1 MNDAEPRTG
10 PPRTDAREIRTRWPG
25 LVWAVPLAAAMVV
38 AYLALTSVSHRGVNI
53 VVVFDKAAGARA
65 GETPVI
71 YKGVRVGRVVK
82 IAVSRDARHVEMTLR
97 MAPETRDALRD
108 GARFWLIGASPS
120 LTDLSALKAVVSGVS
135 IGASPGTG
143 APRRRFVGLEEPP
156 PVPPDVVGTPYVL
169 EGAAIGS
176 TRPGAGVYYHGLE
189 VGKVTRIALQ
199 QPDRFRLSIFVT
211 APYDRLVT
219 PGSRFFSAKAL
230 QIQLDGSGI
239 TGELGPGSSL
249 LTGGVEFQTPGPYS
263 GAAQSPAGTLFQVY
277 PDAARAESAPS
288 GRAVRYQARFHK
300 AGGVLRDG
308 APVMLAGFPIG
319 RVVDHRLAADPLGAE
334 VSGVV
339 TLEIEPAN
347 LGLSVAGGEAD
358 RRRRTDQLL
367 LGLVRHGYR
376 LQLAQNPPF
385 VGATGLELRQVL
397 HPAAYAPAPVGQVTA
412 LPTAET
418 ASLGDLSEKANE
430 ALGAVDAV
438 PIEQIGRDVR
448 QVTKQLAVLVSSPE
462 VRDGL
467 KHLDATLANLDEI
480 TGEAKPKVG
489 PLVDKLTTAA
499 EQMQVLARSANKVV
513 SGEGAS
519 QDASLP
525 DAIRQLTETAR
536 SLRSLAD
543 YLDRHPE
550 AVLKGKR
557 PES

>member
-1 MNDAEPRTG
+1 MNDAEMPAG

-38 AYLALTSVSHRGVNI
+38 AYLALTAVSNRGVNI

-120 LTDLSALKAVVSGVS
+120 LMDLSSLQAVVSGVS

-143 APRRRFVGLEEPP
+143 APRRRFVGLTAPP
-156 PVPPDVVGTPYVL
+156 PVPADVVGTPYVL
-169 EGAAIGS
+169 EGAFGS

-189 VGKVTRIALQ
+189 VGKVTRIALR
-199 QPDRFRLSIFVT
+199 QPDRFQLSIFVT

-219 PGSRFFSAKAL
+219 SGSRFFSTKAL
-230 QIQLDGSGI
+230 EIKLDGSGI
-239 TGELGPGSSL
+239 TGELGPGSSP
-249 LTGGVEFQTPGPYS
+249 LTGGVEFETPEPYS
-263 GAAQSPAGTLFQVY
+263 GAPQSPAGTLFPVY

-308 APVMLAGFPIG
+308 APVVLAGFPIG
-319 RVVDHRLAADPLGAE
+319 RVVDHRLAADPLGAD
-334 VSGVV
+334 VSGMV
-339 TLEIEPAN
+339 TLEIEPAT
-347 LGLSVAGGEAD
+347 LGLSVAGEEAD

-376 LQLAQNPPF
+376 LQLAQNPPLI
-385 VGATGLELRQVL
+385 GATGLELRQVL
-397 HPAAYAPAPVGQVTA
+397 RPAAYAPAPVGQVTA

-418 ASLGDLSEKANE
+418 ASFGDLSEKANA
-430 ALGAVDAV
+430 ALGALDAV
-438 PIEQIGRDVR
+438 PIEQIGQDVR
-448 QVTKQLAVLVSSPE
+448 RVTKQLSVLVSSPE

-467 KHLDATLANLDEI
+467 KHLDSTLAGLDEI
-480 TGEAKPKVG
+480 TAAAKPKVG
-489 PLVDKLTTAA
+489 PLVDKLTAA
-499 EQMQVLARSANKVV
+499 ADQMQVLAGSANKIV

-519 QDASLP
+519 QDANLP
-525 DAIRQLTETAR
+525 DAIRQLTEAAR

-557 PES
+557 PGS

>member
-1 MNDAEPRTG
+1 MNDTKALPG
-10 PPRTDAREIRTRWPG
+10 PSRSDAREIRTRWPG
-25 LVWAVPLAAAMVV
+25 LVWAVPLAAAIIV
-38 AYLALTSVSHRGVNI
+38 AYLALTSFAHRGVNI
-53 VVVFDKAAGARA
+53 VVVFDRAAGARA

-71 YKGVRVGRVVK
+71 YKGVRVGRVTK
-82 IAVSRDARHVEMTLR
+82 IRVSHDARHVEMTLR
-97 MAPETRDALRD
+97 MMPETRDVLRD
-108 GARFWLIGASPS
+108 GARFWLIGASPN
-120 LTDLSALKAVVSGVS
+120 LADLSSLRAVVSGVS

-189 VGKVTRIALQ
+189 VGKVTRVALR
-199 QPDRFRLSIFVT
+199 QPDRFQLTIFVT
-211 APYDRLVT
+211 APYDRLVK
-219 PGSRFFSAKAL
+219 PGSRFFSVKAL
-230 QIQLDGSGI
+230 QIQFDGSGI
-239 TGELGPGSSL
+239 TGELGPGSSP
-249 LTGGVEFQTPGPYS
+249 LTGGVEFETPEPYS
-263 GAAQSPAGTLFQVY
+263 NAPQSPAGTLFQSY
-277 PDAARAESAPS
+277 PDAAQAESAPT
-288 GRAVRYQARFHK
+288 GRGVRYQARFHK

-308 APVMLAGFPIG
+308 APVVLAGFPIG
-319 RVVDHRLAADPLGAE
+319 RVVDHRLATDPLGAD

-385 VGATGLELRQVL
+385 IGATGLELRQVL
-397 HPAAYAPAPVGQVTA
+397 HPGAYSPAPVGQVTA

-418 ASLGDLSEKANE
+418 ANFGDLSEKANA

-438 PIEQIGRDVR
+438 PIEAIGRDVR
-448 QVTKQLAVLVSSPE
+448 QVTKQLSVLVSSPE

-467 KHLDATLANLDEI
+467 KHLDATLASLDEI
-480 TGEAKPKVG
+480 TGAAKPKVG
-489 PLVDKLTTAA
+489 PLVDNLTVAA
-499 EQMQVLARSANKVV
+499 EQMQVLARSANKIV
-513 SGEGAS
+513 SGQGAA

-525 DAIRQLTETAR
+525 DAIRQLTEAAR

-550 AVLKGKR
+550 AVLKGKE